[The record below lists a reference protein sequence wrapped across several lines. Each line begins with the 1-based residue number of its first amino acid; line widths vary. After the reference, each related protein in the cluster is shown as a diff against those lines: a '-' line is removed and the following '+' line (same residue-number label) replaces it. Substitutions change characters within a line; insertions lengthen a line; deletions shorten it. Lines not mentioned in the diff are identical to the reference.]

1 MTNSVLVLPDDDP
14 EPPLNLNG
22 VRPFLICCD
31 ESGMHKANFYGFGTL
46 WLPYDRRGDFYDGI
60 RRICAQHHMNF
71 GVVNDKK
78 HEFKWSKVSPQKL
91 GFYQSIVDY
100 FFERPEL
107 CFHCL
112 VVRRA
117 EVKLELHKGG
127 YEEARQK
134 HLTMLLTNKIRRALQ
149 VQKRKFRVWVDPLP
163 VAYDKAPE
171 VVQIISNHT
180 LNQDFK
186 GLNPVDKVLPH
197 ESHDTPAIQ
206 LCDVL
211 LGAVMSAWQNETA
224 AAAKLELQRHIA
236 GYLGWTDLRAD
247 TFPREKKFNIW
258 FFANPHKRP
267 PNVPTRRVQLAE
279 APLFRRT
286 G

>member
-1 MTNSVLVLPDDDP
+1 MARPAGVEPAAFGFGGQRSIHLSYGREAVPRSPTPASGQGLPGLRCSGPPFDGEPTGTHVRLVSQDVRRNRGRHATNATRVTPAVVHPEYMLRPLLHGRTVLESRLGIATPLWGTKVGMTNSVLVLPDDDP

-134 HLTMLLTNKIRRALQ
+134 HLTM
-149 VQKRKFRVWVDPLP
+149 
-163 VAYDKAPE
+163 
-171 VVQIISNHT
+171 
-180 LNQDFK
+180 
-186 GLNPVDKVLPH
+186 
-197 ESHDTPAIQ
+197 
-206 LCDVL
+206 
-211 LGAVMSAWQNETA
+211 
-224 AAAKLELQRHIA
+224 
-236 GYLGWTDLRAD
+236 
-247 TFPREKKFNIW
+247 
-258 FFANPHKRP
+258 
-267 PNVPTRRVQLAE
+267 
-279 APLFRRT
+279 
-286 G
+286 